1 MYAKE
6 KYRIIKNNKQGK
18 EKINAQF
25 SKAYAKGQG
34 RGKKKQKDIIYNC

>member
-18 EKINAQF
+18 QKINAQF

-34 RGKKKQKDIIYNC
+34 RGKRNRWI